1 MTSKRF
7 LSDDGKVLL
16 RDVVLREDMREKIA
30 EAKGKIVRERDEIPH
45 GLIIT
50 VGDRVTRTLIKWGI
64 RPSLVVIDLKEKR
77 KVDCSIIHDLNGYF
91 LITTRNPPSLI
102 TKESWKSIDLALKL
116 ASIDMKVAVVVKGE
130 EDLLGF
136 PVAILSQPG
145 SLMLYGQPDVG
156 MILVEVNEEVRESA
170 KKLLLEA
177 FNPV

>member
-1 MTSKRF
+1 
-7 LSDDGKVLL
+7 
-16 RDVVLREDMREKIA
+16 
-30 EAKGKIVRERDEIPH
+30 
-45 GLIIT
+45 
-50 VGDRVTRTLIKWGI
+50 
-64 RPSLVVIDLKEKR
+64 
-77 KVDCSIIHDLNGYF
+77 
-91 LITTRNPPSLI
+91 
-102 TKESWKSIDLALKL
+102 
-116 ASIDMKVAVVVKGE
+116 MKVAVVVKGE